1 MRLALPQVGSI
12 EKLARSVFKLLLEL
26 LQLNRAWVFKNT
38 WEMKSLV
45 YGTLVTLLTGN
56 SRMSFSAS
64 GLLPLRVSINYDNT
78 SGSPLWAEYDILSI
92 IFFKFISK
100 FKGLCSSLIHTNFS
114 YDSFAIGVIESQGK
128 EQLAKSNFYSI
139 KRENIHVHL

>member
-1 MRLALPQVGSI
+1 
-12 EKLARSVFKLLLEL
+12 
-26 LQLNRAWVFKNT
+26 
-38 WEMKSLV
+38 MKSLV

-64 GLLPLRVSINYDNT
+64 GLLPLR
-78 SGSPLWAEYDILSI
+78 
-92 IFFKFISK
+92 
-100 FKGLCSSLIHTNFS
+100 GLCSSLIHTNFS

-139 KRENIHVHL
+139 KRENIHV